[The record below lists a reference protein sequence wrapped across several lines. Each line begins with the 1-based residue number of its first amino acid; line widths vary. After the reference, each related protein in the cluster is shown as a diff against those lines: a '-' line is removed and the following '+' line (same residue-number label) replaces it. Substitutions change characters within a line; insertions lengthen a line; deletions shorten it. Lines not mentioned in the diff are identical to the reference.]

1 MYTICTHTY
10 KHRHMYVHTSTHIR
24 TLSTGQFLIVV
35 AWSKILP
42 LQEQTM
48 VAMAEPNHLL
58 TRALVFYNQQRDN
71 TQRDKMMILK
81 VPYKFVQLT
90 MPLDSINE
98 CESHLKIKQS
108 HNWHPILRSA
118 L

>member
-1 MYTICTHTY
+1 MYYVCTYIQTQTYACTHI
-10 KHRHMYVHTSTHIR
+10 THIC

-42 LQEQTM
+42 LQGKTM

-58 TRALVFYNQQRDN
+58 IRALAFYNQQRDN
-71 TQRDKMMILK
+71 THRDKMMILK

-108 HNWHPILRSA
+108 DNWHLS
-118 L
+118 